1 MQLGRLILRS
11 NELPESHIKQTGN
24 QLLLLTAFVET
35 VEEKVKCIVQ
45 QQCEYSRL
53 KEEDTNLLRLIY
65 IMFPPCSVMG
75 LQPAPTLSCCR

>member
-1 MQLGRLILRS
+1 MQLSLLILRS

-35 VEEKVKCIVQ
+35 VEEKSHTVQ